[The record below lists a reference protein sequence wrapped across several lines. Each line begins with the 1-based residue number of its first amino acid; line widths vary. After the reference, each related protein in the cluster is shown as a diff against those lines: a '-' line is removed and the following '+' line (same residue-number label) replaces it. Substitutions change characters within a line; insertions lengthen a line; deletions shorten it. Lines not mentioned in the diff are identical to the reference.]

1 MNDLN
6 QKIKE
11 FARKAYELDALAE
24 YGNWKPNKVSEELL
38 KSMHGVF
45 VEFARLVA
53 EDCAMTAYQTSDIE
67 VLAALK
73 TQRDE
78 LLEALKGVL
87 PFMATETT
95 NCHGDK

>member
-24 YGNWKPNKVSEELL
+24 YGEWKPNKVSEELL

-45 VEFARLVA
+45 IQFARLVA
-53 EDCAMTAYQTSDIE
+53 EDCAMIAYQTSDIDCANNILYQYD
-67 VLAALK
+67 VDNFRSQK
-73 TQRDE
+73 
-78 LLEALKGVL
+78 
-87 PFMATETT
+87 
-95 NCHGDK
+95 